1 VDLAPTA
8 ATTSTDSRAQALVK
22 ITLLSDDSIRYE
34 PAPGMLTVEAESD
47 DRQYSPFHMLGSSLA
62 VCTFS
67 VLASWATHANIPI
80 DDLVMEVSWTF
91 AEGPHRVDAVKLSF
105 TWKSLPPNRLNAA
118 KRAAALCPIHA
129 TLTHGGAAVTVEG
142 AVS

>member
-1 VDLAPTA
+1 MLTIELPDGACSLHVRAP
-8 ATTSTDSRAQALVK
+8 VK
-22 ITLLSDDSIRYE
+22 ITLLSDDAIRYE
-34 PAPGMLTVEAESD
+34 AASGMLTVEADSA

-67 VLASWATHANIPI
+67 VLASWATHASI
-80 DDLVMEVSWTF
+80 DFADLVIEVSWTF
-91 AEGPHRVDAVKLSF
+91 AEKPHRVDAVKLSF
-105 TWKSLPPNRLNAA
+105 TWKSLPPNRLEAA

-129 TLTHGGAAVTVEG
+129 TLSHGQSAVTVEG